1 MLVGLRLWPACQL
14 VNQSLVPLQF
24 RTVSMDC
31 VSFFWDMCA
40 LPPSLLPSR
49 RPTGRVPPTTCRH
62 VPRSDVARHLCMSCL
77 DSFGRSPGTNGRY
90 MTLLTTASSDDDEDD
105 STRCTSP
112 VSVGDKLP
120 EVALDYGFPPT
131 KVQLS
136 QRLAGKKAILLGLPG
151 AFTPC

>member
-1 MLVGLRLWPACQL
+1 
-14 VNQSLVPLQF
+14 
-24 RTVSMDC
+24 
-31 VSFFWDMCA
+31 
-40 LPPSLLPSR
+40 
-49 RPTGRVPPTTCRH
+49 
-62 VPRSDVARHLCMSCL
+62 MSCL